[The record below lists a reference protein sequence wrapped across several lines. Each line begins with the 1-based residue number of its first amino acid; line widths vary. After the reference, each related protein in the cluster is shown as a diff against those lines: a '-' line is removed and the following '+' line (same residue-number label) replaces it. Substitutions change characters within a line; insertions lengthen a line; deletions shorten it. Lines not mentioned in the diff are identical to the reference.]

1 MRKKYIIKKLV
12 LMGFLSLAF
21 GIFISVA
28 FAGIQYYKAG
38 MNRGKQIIDT
48 DTIKQSR
55 QITTDGN
62 KYTISK
68 NGGEIKIYIGSKYI
82 NKLSFEYNSDDFINY
97 KILVTQDN
105 IYGVK
110 EKKEIYDG
118 LKKDMPRS
126 VVNIGANVSE
136 IEMIFENVD
145 DDIEVWNFQID
156 NSLKV
161 NPLIAIFIAAT
172 VFLISFLIILRK
184 ENATHPALAFII
196 CSFILGICML
206 LMEPPYIV
214 GWDEQIHYQRA
225 YSMFA
230 RESTTLTKA
239 GDFQI
244 GEAYWLDSSA
254 IPAQE
259 SIEERIDMI
268 RILNNMGNEQGT
280 IYVEKIIQPNSIG
293 YVFQA
298 LFLKI
303 GNMLHLPFYVV
314 WLMGKFANILLYT
327 VIVGIAIYI
336 IPVAKRL
343 LIVLGLMPLT
353 IFQSTT
359 YTYDITVISFIV
371 LGSAILV
378 KELIC
383 QDLVL
388 RYRWRIIMIGSFIIG
403 CLPKAVYAPLIL
415 GTLFLEREKFY
426 SKKDQKIFRG
436 ILLIVFLG
444 LIISIA
450 IPMMT
455 PDQLS
460 DARGGNTNGIE
471 QIGYILHQPVAYAII
486 LFNNVLKA
494 FQSHFMGADVLNSFA
509 YFGIGRTSTF
519 CTALLIGTTLTDS
532 YSNEK
537 RKALDTKTKIGI
549 MVLIT
554 ATIVLI
560 WTALYVSY
568 TEVAS
573 SSIAGVQARYYLPF
587 LLLFYL
593 CFHSEKIKSTFSLEK
608 YQMCIM
614 LSSNLL
620 VFIQIYQVLFVSKC
634 F

>member
-1 MRKKYIIKKLV
+1 MGKKYIIKKLI
-12 LMGFLSLAF
+12 LIGFLSLVF
-21 GIFISVA
+21 GIFVSVA
-28 FAGIQYYKAG
+28 FAGIRYYKAG

-48 DTIKQSR
+48 DNIKQSR
-55 QITTDGN
+55 QITVDGD

-68 NGGEIKIYIGSKYI
+68 NGGKIKIYVGGKYI
-82 NKLSFEYNSDDFINY
+82 NKLSFEYNSDNFINY

-126 VVNIGANVSE
+126 VVNIGANVSA

-145 DDIEVWNFQID
+145 DDSEVWNFQID

-172 VFLISFLIILRK
+172 VFLISFLTILRK
-184 ENATHPALAFII
+184 ENATHPAMAFII

-206 LMEPPYIV
+206 FMEPPYIV

-225 YSMFA
+225 YSMFSQ
-230 RESTTLTKA
+230 EPTLTKA
-239 GDFQI
+239 GDFQVK
-244 GEAYWLDSSA
+244 EAYWLDSSA

-268 RILNNMGNEQGT
+268 RTLNDMGNEKGEIPT
-280 IYVEKIIQPNSIG
+280 EKIVQPNSAG

-298 LFLKI
+298 LFLQI
-303 GNMLHLPFYVV
+303 GNMLHLPFYIV

-327 VIVGIAIYI
+327 TIIGIAIYV

-371 LGSAILV
+371 LGVAILV
-378 KELIC
+378 KELIR
-383 QDLVL
+383 QDSVM
-388 RYRWRIIMIGSFIIG
+388 RYRWRIIMIGSFVIG

-519 CTALLIGTTLTDS
+519 CTTLLIGTTLTDS

-549 MVLIT
+549 MMLIT

-593 CFHSEKIKSTFSLEK
+593 CFQSEKIKSTFSLEK

-614 LSSNLL
+614 MSSNLL
-620 VFIQIYQVLFVSKC
+620 VLVQIYQVLFMSKC